1 MTFGPRFKTSAKDR
15 LEAFERKMIVKLE
28 DCKSDDLIN
37 FKGRILE
44 SEKYYKGILEEIRR
58 FKAIDWMGV
67 EGYWPS
73 PELERKA
80 EIALENASNRII
92 ELDKY
97 IARISVKYHEI
108 KDLLGVYS
116 DNWVKYGQLDAKK
129 RGEILSRCIELD
141 DIIYHENPEDA
152 YDTFR

>member
-1 MTFGPRFKTSAKDR
+1 
-15 LEAFERKMIVKLE
+15 MI
-28 DCKSDDLIN
+28 
-37 FKGRILE
+37 
-44 SEKYYKGILEEIRR
+44 
-58 FKAIDWMGV
+58 
-67 EGYWPS
+67 P

-80 EIALENASNRII
+80 EIALENASNRIV

-108 KDLLGVYS
+108 KDLLDVYS

-129 RGEILSRCIELD
+129 RGEILSGCIELD

-152 YDTFR
+152 YDPFR